1 MQFLFKT
8 SLIALALLAT
18 SCAESPTGRPQL
30 MLTDAAQVNSLG
42 VQSFAELKEKTPI
55 TKQEKASQYVQCV
68 AKAVIAVTP
77 SKYQQTAWEIEVFEG
92 DEVNAFALP
101 GGKIGVYSGL
111 LLVAENQNQL
121 AAVIGHEIAHVMA
134 EHARERMSSNQVIQ
148 TALGVTDVALNAMS
162 TNYKK
167 EISGALGLG
176 AQVGIALPFS
186 RIHESEADVIG
197 LELMAK
203 AGFDPQ
209 QSVNLWQNMAKQS
222 GKAPLQLLSTHP
234 VPATRIATLERNMPS
249 ALKYYEER
257 KNQGK
262 LPSCNR

>member
-1 MQFLFKT
+1 MRTLVKP
-8 SLIALALLAT
+8 SLLAIAIFAT
-18 SCAESPTGRPQL
+18 ACAESPTGRPQL
-30 MLTDAAQVNSLG
+30 MLTPTAKVNSLG
-42 VQSFAELKEKTPI
+42 EQSFAELKGKTPI
-55 TKQEKASQYVQCV
+55 TKQKKASQYVQCV

-77 SKYQQTAWEIEVFEG
+77 SKYQQTPWEIEVFEG

-111 LLVAENQNQL
+111 LLVAENQHQL
-121 AAVIGHEIAHVMA
+121 AAVIGHEVAHVMA

-148 TALGVTDVALNAMS
+148 TALGVTNVALEAMS
-162 TNYKK
+162 TNYKQ

-203 AGFDPQ
+203 AGFDPK
-209 QSVNLWQNMAKQS
+209 QSVTLWQNMAKQG
-222 GKAPLQLLSTHP
+222 GKAPLQILSTHP
-234 VPATRIATLERNMPS
+234 VPETRIATLERNMPS
-249 ALKYYEER
+249 VMKYYEDR
-257 KNQGK
+257 KAQGK
-262 LPSCNR
+262 LPSCDR